1 MPTIGIDASRL
12 HKTHKTGTES
22 YAYNLTRE
30 LLKLPTEAEWI
41 LYTNAELPEE
51 LLRLNPKARQVISPQ
66 NRFWTISGLAKA
78 VKKEPADILLNFATP
93 QPLGVKI
100 PSITVIH
107 GMEFEL
113 VPQNYS
119 LYAFWHLVVSA
130 WWTGKK
136 SKSIVTPTEATRQDL
151 IEMYDVPEG
160 KVKVIHSGLPGK
172 LPETRDEKPSATI
185 ESIIEKPYVLWIGRK
200 EYRKNV
206 DTLILAFNEL
216 KKEHAYEDLQLVIA
230 GSKGHGYKWIKEA
243 LRISKHS
250 DAVHNLEYVTET
262 EKDLLF
268 KKAKMF
274 VFPSLAEGFGF
285 PVLEAQSYQ
294 VPVVASD
301 IPSLREVGGQGA
313 IYVDP
318 ENIDQ
323 ILKVMREI
331 LTEEHVSNQLVK
343 KGEDNLKRFSFSRT
357 AQEWY
362 RHVEE
367 VLA

>member
-12 HKTHKTGTES
+12 HKSHKTGTES

-41 LYTNAELPEE
+41 LYTNAELPDE
-51 LLRLNPKARQVISPQ
+51 LLKLNSKARQVISPQ
-66 NRFWTISGLAKA
+66 KRFWTISGLAKA
-78 VKKEPADILLNFATP
+78 VQKDPADVLLNFATP

-107 GMEFEL
+107 GMEFEI

-119 LYAFWHLVVSA
+119 LYAFWHLVVST

-136 SKSIVTPTEATRQDL
+136 SKSIVTPTQATRQDL
-151 IEMYDVPEG
+151 IEMYDVPAD
-160 KVKVIHSGLPGK
+160 KVKVIHSGLPGT
-172 LPETRDEKPSATI
+172 LPDIKETEPSATV
-185 ESIIEKPYVLWIGRK
+185 ESILQKPYILWIGRK

-216 KKEHAYEDLQLVIA
+216 KKELTYEDLQLVIA
-230 GSKGHGYKWIKEA
+230 GSKGHGYKWVREA
-243 LRISKHS
+243 LKISRHRDS
-250 DAVHNLEYVTET
+250 VHNLDYVTET

-285 PVLEAQSYQ
+285 PVLEAQSHK
-294 VPVVASD
+294 VPVIASD
-301 IPSLREVGGQGA
+301 IPSLREVAGEGA
-313 IYVDP
+313 VYVDP

-323 ILKVMREI
+323 ILKAMRDI
-331 LTEEHVSNQLVK
+331 LTEEQISKELIQ
-343 KGEDNLKRFSFSRT
+343 KGKSNLKNFSFQKT
-357 AQEWY
+357 AKEWY
-362 RHVEE
+362 QHIEQT
-367 VLA
+367 LS

>member
-12 HKTHKTGTES
+12 HKSHKTGTES

-30 LLKLPTEAEWI
+30 LLKLPTDAEWI
-41 LYTNAELPEE
+41 LYTNSELPDE
-51 LLRLNPKARQVISPQ
+51 LLRLNPKVRQIISPQ
-66 NRFWTISGLAKA
+66 KRFWTISGLAKA
-78 VKKEPADILLNFATP
+78 VKKDPSDILLNFATP

-100 PSITVIH
+100 PTITVIH

-119 LYAFWHLVVSA
+119 LYAFWHLVIST

-151 IEMYDVPEG
+151 IEMYDVPAK
-160 KVKVIHSGLPGK
+160 KVKVIHSGLPET
-172 LPETRDEKPSATI
+172 LPEEGVEIPSSTIQTLIQKPFI
-185 ESIIEKPYVLWIGRK
+185 LWIGRK

-216 KKEHAYEDLQLVIA
+216 KKEHAYEDLQLIIA

-243 LRISKHS
+243 LRISTHRDS
-250 DAVHNLEYVTET
+250 VHNLEYVTET
-262 EKDLLF
+262 EKNLLF
-268 KKAKMF
+268 NEAKVF

-285 PVLEAQSYQ
+285 PVLEAQSHKI
-294 VPVVASD
+294 PVIAAN
-301 IPSLREVGGQGA
+301 IPSLKEVGGEGA

-318 ENIDQ
+318 ENIDE
-323 ILKVMREI
+323 IVKALREV
-331 LTEEHVSNQLVK
+331 LTEYELTNNLVK
-343 KGEDNLKRFSFSRT
+343 KGAINLKKFSFKKT

-362 RHVEE
+362 SHIEE
-367 VLA
+367 MLS